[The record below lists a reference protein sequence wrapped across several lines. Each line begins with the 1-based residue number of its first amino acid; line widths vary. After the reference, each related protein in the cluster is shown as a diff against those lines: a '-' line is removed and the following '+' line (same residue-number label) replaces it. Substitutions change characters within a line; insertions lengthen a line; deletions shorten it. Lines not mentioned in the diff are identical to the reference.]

1 MRKTQKLLLKKPK
14 KKKSWLANKFFW
26 FFILFILLVG
36 TAGYFLLFHSFFKI
50 KTLNIN
56 NRTEINTGLLKNS
69 IYQHLNNDHWFFVPK
84 NSIVLIGEK
93 EIVEE
98 LTKEYPQLKNIIL
111 KRKIYPPGLS
121 VTVEMRKPMATWCFG
136 EEVACFLIDEDGVIF
151 EKAKKETTS
160 SSPPL
165 ILTKA
170 SDDSQL
176 GDRIY
181 SPQSIRQISAINQ
194 TFKTQLNL
202 PLKNFLV
209 DETSFLVVITQEGW
223 ETYFDLDGDVDTA
236 LLKLQALLKQEL
248 SKSKRSA
255 LQYIDLRFSKVY
267 YK

>member
-121 VTVEMRKPMATWCFG
+121 VK
-136 EEVACFLIDEDGVIF
+136 VACFLIDEDGVIF